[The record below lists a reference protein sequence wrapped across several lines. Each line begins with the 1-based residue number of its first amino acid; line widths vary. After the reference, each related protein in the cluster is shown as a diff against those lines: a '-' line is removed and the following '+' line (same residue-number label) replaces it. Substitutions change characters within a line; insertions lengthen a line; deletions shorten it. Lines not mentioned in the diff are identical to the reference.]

1 MKFFVLLNIIFIIM
15 FIYWLNK
22 DKNKQKPSKL
32 NFNRKKP
39 LDSGT
44 FDSILKD
51 KSENND
57 QYEKVL
63 NILFQYNGETWDAY
77 EVLGLPAGSSVEDA
91 RKAYSNMCP
100 IRKDDTGF
108 LQAAL
113 DAIVFVKSKS

>member
-1 MKFFVLLNIIFIIM
+1 MKFFVLLNIIFIIL
-15 FIYWLNK
+15 FIYWLSK
-22 DKNKQKPSKL
+22 DKKKLNPSKL

-39 LDSGT
+39 IDSGT
-44 FDSILKD
+44 FDSILRD

-77 EVLGLPAGSSVEDA
+77 EVLGLPAGSSAEDA
-91 RKAYSNMCP
+91 RAAFSNMCP

-108 LQAAL
+108 LRAAL
-113 DAIVFVKSKS
+113 DAIISVKSQK